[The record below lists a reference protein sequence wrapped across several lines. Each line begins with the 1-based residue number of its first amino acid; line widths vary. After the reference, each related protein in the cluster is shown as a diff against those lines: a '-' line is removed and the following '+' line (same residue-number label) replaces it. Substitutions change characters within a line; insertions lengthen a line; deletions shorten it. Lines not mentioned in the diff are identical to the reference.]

1 MDKMRFKESQKKG
14 DEAEKSFIKIAKNKG
29 FKVTKA
35 NSSQNKK
42 EHWDVKIEKQNI
54 KPFLIDVKSTKSLQR
69 NQKETGEY
77 IWLEFKGIYGYN
89 GWLKGK
95 ATHISFEQQDGFYN
109 FNREKLHKWAKA
121 KVKPNYKAGQEFL
134 HSIDKNDPDKYLYQP
149 YNRKDRKSELTVLV
163 SFEDMKKDLKYSIW
177 KK

>member
-54 KPFLIDVKSTKSLQR
+54 NLYFLI
-69 NQKETGEY
+69 
-77 IWLEFKGIYGYN
+77 
-89 GWLKGK
+89 
-95 ATHISFEQQDGFYN
+95 
-109 FNREKLHKWAKA
+109 
-121 KVKPNYKAGQEFL
+121 
-134 HSIDKNDPDKYLYQP
+134 
-149 YNRKDRKSELTVLV
+149 
-163 SFEDMKKDLKYSIW
+163 M
-177 KK
+177 

>member
-95 ATHISFEQQDGFYN
+95 ATHISFEQKDGFYN

-134 HSIDKNDPDKYLYQP
+134 HSIDKNNPDKYLYQP
-149 YNRKDRKSELTVLV
+149 YNRKGREKELTCLEA
-163 SFEDMKKDLKYSIW
+163 FEDMKKELKYSIC

>member
-69 NQKETGEY
+69 NPS
-77 IWLEFKGIYGYN
+77 L
-89 GWLKGK
+89 
-95 ATHISFEQQDGFYN
+95 H
-109 FNREKLHKWAKA
+109 REW
-121 KVKPNYKAGQEFL
+121 
-134 HSIDKNDPDKYLYQP
+134 
-149 YNRKDRKSELTVLV
+149 TT
-163 SFEDMKKDLKYSIW
+163 
-177 KK
+177 